1 MAFFHQFFIVMAESH
16 KTLQAVIWDIWFPC
30 GDRVTSDAQ
39 EKLRTEEGVCKNL
52 SCQKKKCGGGGGREG
67 STSAR
72 KMTRMVAR

>member
-1 MAFFHQFFIVMAESH
+1 MAFLHQFFIVMAESH

-39 EKLRTEEGVCKNL
+39 EKLRTGEGVCKNL
-52 SCQKKKCGGGGGREG
+52 SCQKKSTWEREG

-72 KMTRMVAR
+72 KMTRMVAG